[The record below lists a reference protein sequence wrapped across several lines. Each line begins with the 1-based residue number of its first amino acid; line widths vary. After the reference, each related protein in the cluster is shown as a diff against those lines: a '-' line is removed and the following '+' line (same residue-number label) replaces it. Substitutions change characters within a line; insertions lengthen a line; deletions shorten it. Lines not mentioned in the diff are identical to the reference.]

1 MALATV
7 AWTVMIALVRQLAG
21 EISTF
26 ETMFFRNAV
35 GVAMLAPV
43 VLRGETRRWWSARP
57 GLHCLRAL
65 MSFTGMLG
73 FFYAIGHLPLGDVV
87 ALSFTQPLFIVVLAA
102 LTLGE
107 RVGMARWRATAIGF
121 AGVLIIV
128 RPGFQEIGIATIAVI
143 GSALLYAGSNICIKI
158 LMRTDTPAQAA
169 ISVNIMMLPLSF
181 ATALPGWTMPDAV
194 QTLLL
199 IGVGVTGTLGIYLIS
214 RAYLAAEASAV
225 VPYDFL
231 RLPLTAAVAFMLFD
245 EAPNFWTWFGA
256 LVIFASSYALI
267 RTEVQ
272 HGKAIPGSPP
282 PRR

>member
-1 MALATV
+1 
-7 AWTVMIALVRQLAG
+7 
-21 EISTF
+21 
-26 ETMFFRNAV
+26 
-35 GVAMLAPV
+35 
-43 VLRGETRRWWSARP
+43 
-57 GLHCLRAL
+57 

-73 FFYAIGHLPLGDVV
+73 FFFAIGHLPLGDVV

-102 LTLGE
+102 LILGE
-107 RVGMARWRATAIGF
+107 RVGMARWRAMAIGF

-143 GSALLYAGSNICIKI
+143 GSALLYAGSNICIKV

-169 ISVNIMMLPLSF
+169 ISVNILMLPLSF
-181 ATALPGWTMPDAV
+181 ATALPGWIMPNAV

-199 IGVGVTGTLGIYLIS
+199 VGVGVSGTLGIYLIS

-245 EAPNFWTWFGA
+245 EAPNQVQRFGA
-256 LVIFASSYALI
+256 SSLDLVRRACDLREFVRACP
-267 RTEVQ
+267 
-272 HGKAIPGSPP
+272 HGGSG
-282 PRR
+282 REGDSA